1 MRVILKVQ
9 EYFQGMNRDADV
21 ENEHI
26 DLGVGEEGETNWESS
41 KDMKTLSVHTQSH
54 LILWNSV
61 KCSPAGSSVHGVS

>member
-41 KDMKTLSVHTQSH
+41 KDM
-54 LILWNSV
+54 
-61 KCSPAGSSVHGVS
+61 